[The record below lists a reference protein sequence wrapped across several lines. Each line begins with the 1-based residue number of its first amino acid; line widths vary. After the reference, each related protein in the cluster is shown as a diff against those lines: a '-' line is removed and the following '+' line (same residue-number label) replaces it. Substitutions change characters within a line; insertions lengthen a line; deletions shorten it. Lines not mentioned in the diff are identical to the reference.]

1 VGDTFAPAYQPEVVV
16 ISENKDTAIHFPE
29 LAGGLIVEG
38 VGRGG
43 RTVASFPWIREAPLV
58 VYWGDMDRDGYEILN
73 GYRIDFDR
81 DLDSILMNVAA
92 YEEFEPYGTNHD
104 QNGRDLVAGAPRVVD
119 HLRADELEVYLRL
132 LHPEHSGHRR
142 IEQERIPLT
151 RALSEVERLVSPTN

>member
-1 VGDTFAPAYQPEVVV
+1 VVV

-81 DLDSILMNVAA
+81 DLDSI
-92 YEEFEPYGTNHD
+92 
-104 QNGRDLVAGAPRVVD
+104 
-119 HLRADELEVYLRL
+119 
-132 LHPEHSGHRR
+132 
-142 IEQERIPLT
+142 
-151 RALSEVERLVSPTN
+151 